1 MAGSFAR
8 QVMFALTT
16 GLVFGIAGYAGAATI
31 TFDTQPTGAISS
43 FTESGFTISSMTG
56 DPGDVATIQNVGAP
70 NENVVV
76 DGNPDDVFGT
86 LLVITKTGGGLF
98 NLVSLDVA
106 NLSNPG
112 SPISVS
118 PGGGFR
124 IEVSGVP
131 GGDDVFG
138 PGSSTFVTESPTDLT
153 NISEL
158 DINLVSFTGAG
169 ATFAVDNIVLSAG
182 TVPEPSTW
190 AMMLLGF
197 AGLGFAGWRELRK
210 TAAHVA

>member
-1 MAGSFAR
+1 M
-8 QVMFALTT
+8 VKL
-16 GLVFGIAGYAGAATI
+16 IAIVAASVVVTSLSAVTPVCASTATI

-43 FTESGFTISSMTG
+43 FTEAGFTISSTVG
-56 DPGDVATIQNVGAP
+56 DPGDIATIQNVGAP

-76 DGNPDDVFGT
+76 DGNPNDVFGS
-86 LLVITKTGGGLF
+86 LLVIKKTGGGLF

-112 SPISVS
+112 SPIPVN
-118 PGGGFR
+118 PGSGFR

-131 GGDDVFG
+131 GGDDVYG

-153 NISEL
+153 NISQL
-158 DINLVSFTGAG
+158 DINLVSFTAAN
-169 ATFAVDNIVLSAG
+169 ATFAVDNIVLNSAI
-182 TVPEPSTW
+182 PEPSTW

-197 AGLGFAGWRELRK
+197 AGLGYAGFRRTSKPRL
-210 TAAHVA
+210 A

>member
-1 MAGSFAR
+1 M
-8 QVMFALTT
+8 MKLTAIVAASVVVT
-16 GLVFGIAGYAGAATI
+16 SLSAVTPVCASTATI

-43 FTESGFTISSMTG
+43 FTEAGFTISSTVG

-76 DGNPDDVFGT
+76 DGNPNDVFGS
-86 LLVITKTGGGLF
+86 LLVIKKTGGGLF

-112 SPISVS
+112 SPIPVN
-118 PGGGFR
+118 PGSGFR

-131 GGDDVFG
+131 GGDDVYG

-153 NISEL
+153 NISQL
-158 DINLVSFTGAG
+158 DINLVSFTPNN
-169 ATFAVDNIVLSAG
+169 ATFAVDNIVLSSAI
-182 TVPEPSTW
+182 PEPSTW

-197 AGLGFAGWRELRK
+197 AGLGYAGFRRTSKPRL
-210 TAAHVA
+210 A

>member
-1 MAGSFAR
+1 
-8 QVMFALTT
+8 VTKLTA
-16 GLVFGIAGYAGAATI
+16 IAAASVVVTSLSAVTPICATAATI

-43 FTESGFTISSMTG
+43 FTEAGFTISSTVG

-70 NENVVV
+70 NQNVVV
-76 DGNPDDVFGT
+76 DGNPFDVFGT
-86 LLVITKTGGGLF
+86 LLVIKKTGGGLF
-98 NLVSLDVA
+98 NLKSLDVA

-112 SPISVS
+112 SPIDVF
-118 PGGGFR
+118 PGSGFR

-138 PGSSTFVTESPTDLT
+138 PGSSTFVTESPTDLM

-158 DINLVSFTGAG
+158 DINLVSSTPDG
-169 ATFAVDNIVLSAG
+169 ATFAVDNVVLSSAS
-182 TVPEPSTW
+182 VIPEPSTW

-197 AGLGFAGWRELRK
+197 AGLGFIGYRRAVR
-210 TAAHVA
+210 TA

>member
-1 MAGSFAR
+1 M
-8 QVMFALTT
+8 VKL
-16 GLVFGIAGYAGAATI
+16 IAIVAASVVVTSLSAVTPVCASTATI

-43 FTESGFTISSMTG
+43 FTEGGFTISSTVG

-76 DGNPDDVFGT
+76 DGNPNDVFGS
-86 LLVITKTGGGLF
+86 LLVIKKTGGGLF

-112 SPISVS
+112 SPIPVN
-118 PGGGFR
+118 PGSGFR

-131 GGDDVFG
+131 GGDDVYG

-153 NISEL
+153 NISQL
-158 DINLVSFTGAG
+158 DINLVSFTAAN
-169 ATFAVDNIVLSAG
+169 ATFAVDNIVLSSAI
-182 TVPEPSTW
+182 PEPSTW

-197 AGLGFAGWRELRK
+197 AGLGYAGFRRTSKPRL
-210 TAAHVA
+210 A

>member
-1 MAGSFAR
+1 MIK
-8 QVMFALTT
+8 LTAIVAASVVVT
-16 GLVFGIAGYAGAATI
+16 SLSAVTPVCASTATI

-43 FTESGFTISSMTG
+43 FTEAGFTISSTVG

-76 DGNPDDVFGT
+76 DGNPNDVFGS
-86 LLVITKTGGGLF
+86 LLVIKKTGGGLF

-112 SPISVS
+112 SPIPVN
-118 PGGGFR
+118 PGSGFR

-131 GGDDVFG
+131 GGDDVYG

-153 NISEL
+153 NISQL
-158 DINLVSFTGAG
+158 DINLVSFTAAN
-169 ATFAVDNIVLSAG
+169 ATFAVDNIVLNSAI
-182 TVPEPSTW
+182 PEPSTW

-197 AGLGFAGWRELRK
+197 AGLGYAGFRRTSKPRL
-210 TAAHVA
+210 A

>member
-1 MAGSFAR
+1 MTGNFAR
-8 QVMFALTT
+8 QVMFAAATA
-16 GLVFGIAGYAGAATI
+16 GLVFGIGSYAHAATI

-43 FTESGFTISSMTG
+43 FTEAGYTISSVPG
-56 DPGDVATIQNVGAP
+56 DPGDIATIVNVGAP
-70 NENVVV
+70 NQNVVV
-76 DGNPDDVFGT
+76 DGNPNDVYGT
-86 LLVITKTGGGLF
+86 LMVITKTGGGSF

-106 NLSNPG
+106 NLDNPG
-112 SPISVS
+112 SPIPVS

-131 GGDDVFG
+131 GGDDVYG

-153 NISEL
+153 NISQL
-158 DINLVSFTGAG
+158 DINIVSYTPEA
-169 ATFAVDNIVLSAG
+169 ATFAVDNIVLSS

-197 AGLGFAGWRELRK
+197 AGLGYAGYGARR
-210 TAAHVA
+210 AAASAA

>member
-1 MAGSFAR
+1 
-8 QVMFALTT
+8 MFAAATQSLT
-16 GLVFGIAGYAGAATI
+16 VFGIAGAVLGAAVASREEARP
-31 TFDTQPTGAISS
+31 QSTGAISS
-43 FTESGFTISSMTG
+43 FTEAGFTISSAPG

-76 DGNPDDVFGT
+76 DGNPDNSFGT
-86 LLVITKTGGGLF
+86 LLVIKKTDGGLF

-112 SPISVS
+112 SPIPVF

-131 GGDDVFG
+131 GGDAVFG
-138 PGSSTFVTESPTDLT
+138 PGSSTFATESPAGLT

-158 DINLVSFTGAG
+158 DINLVSFTGG
-169 ATFAVDNIVLSAG
+169 AVFAVDNVILSSA
-182 TVPEPSTW
+182 VPEPSTW

-197 AGLGFAGWRELRK
+197 VGLSVAGYRK
-210 TAAHVA
+210 ARPVRSVS

>member
-1 MAGSFAR
+1 
-8 QVMFALTT
+8 MFAAATT
-16 GLVFGIAGYAGAATI
+16 GLVFGIGGYADAATV
-31 TFDTQPTGAISS
+31 TFDAQPIGAISS
-43 FTESGFTISSMTG
+43 FTEAGFTISSMVG
-56 DPGDVATIQNVGAP
+56 DPGDVATIQNVGPP
-70 NENVVV
+70 NDNVVV
-76 DGNPDDVFGT
+76 DGNPNDVFGS

-98 NLVSLDVA
+98 SLVSLDVA

-112 SPISVS
+112 SPIPVS

-138 PGSSTFVTESPTDLT
+138 PGSSTFVTESPTDLM

-158 DINLVSFTGAG
+158 DINLVSSTPDG
-169 ATFAVDNIVLSAG
+169 ATFAVDNIVLSSAS
-182 TVPEPSTW
+182 VIPEPSTW

-197 AGLGFAGWRELRK
+197 AGLGFVGYRRTRAGHA
-210 TAAHVA
+210 TVAA

>member
-1 MAGSFAR
+1 MTGNFVR
-8 QVMFALTT
+8 QVMFAAATT
-16 GLVFGIAGYAGAATI
+16 GLVFGIGSYAGAATI
-31 TFDTQPTGAISS
+31 TFDAQPTGAISS
-43 FTESGFTISSMTG
+43 FTEAGYTISSMVG
-56 DPGDVATIQNVGAP
+56 DPGDVATIVNVGAP

-76 DGNPDDVFGT
+76 DGNPNDVFGT
-86 LLVITKTGGGLF
+86 LMVITKTGGGLF
-98 NLVSLDVA
+98 NLVSLEVA

-112 SPISVS
+112 SPIPVS

-131 GGDDVFG
+131 GGDDVYG

-153 NISEL
+153 NISQL
-158 DINLVSFTGAG
+158 DINIVSFTPES
-169 ATFAVDNIVLSAG
+169 ATFAVDNIVLST

-197 AGLGFAGWRELRK
+197 AGLGYAGYGARRTARFA
-210 TAAHVA
+210 A